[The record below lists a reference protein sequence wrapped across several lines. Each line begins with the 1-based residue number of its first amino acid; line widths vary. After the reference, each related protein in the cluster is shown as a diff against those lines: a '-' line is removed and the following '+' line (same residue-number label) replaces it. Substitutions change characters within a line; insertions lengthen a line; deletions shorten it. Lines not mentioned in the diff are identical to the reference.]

1 LFVGGWHP
9 LGPEIFTRVDGVWN
23 HTGHLPVLDG
33 YGQYYDGPAHIGK
46 SAEFLLT
53 SASRGDSNPSGI
65 AVYRRGATG
74 SYEQVALLRASNGD
88 ALGPVAEI
96 SGRTVIV
103 SAQAQDSFD
112 HGRLYFFELPAD
124 LSAPELLQEDFEGGG
139 GTWTEVAGQFTPTA
153 REFSRVFHQSSL
165 TGSGVALLA
174 GSDWTHQSVQA
185 DIRPTA
191 FSGADRWFG
200 LATRYADS
208 GNHYYVTLRS
218 SGTLQLRRMRNGV
231 FQTLDSASL
240 NVNANQNYRVRLESV
255 GSRHRVY
262 VDGVLKLDAFDSTL
276 TRGQA
281 ALLTYRTAADFD
293 NVLVT
298 PNART
303 LIYDNDLDGAHCSV
317 FTLETG
323 LQESGT
329 PAWDCENY
337 LGGYLRQAS
346 AAGIARAAL
355 GPVTGEQIV
364 E

>member
-1 LFVGGWHP
+1 
-9 LGPEIFTRVDGVWN
+9 
-23 HTGHLPVLDG
+23 
-33 YGQYYDGPAHIGK
+33 
-46 SAEFLLT
+46 
-53 SASRGDSNPSGI
+53 
-65 AVYRRGATG
+65 
-74 SYEQVALLRASNGD
+74 
-88 ALGPVAEI
+88 
-96 SGRTVIV
+96 
-103 SAQAQDSFD
+103 
-112 HGRLYFFELPAD
+112 
-124 LSAPELLQEDFEGGG
+124 
-139 GTWTEVAGQFTPTA
+139 
-153 REFSRVFHQSSL
+153 VFHQSSL

-364 E
+364 ESRLTPEDFAAGGTQDKWLGVMTRYTDASNYYYLVLRSSNRVSLRKLVDGQITELATASFTVAEGGWHTLRLEAIGDRLRGFVDGVQLLEAEDAAHPTGISGIATYRTVGRFDYLRVTQP